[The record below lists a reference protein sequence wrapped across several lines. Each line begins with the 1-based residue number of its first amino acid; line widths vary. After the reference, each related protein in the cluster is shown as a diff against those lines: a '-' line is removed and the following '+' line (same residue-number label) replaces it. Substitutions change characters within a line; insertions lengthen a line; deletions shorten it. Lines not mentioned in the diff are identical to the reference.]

1 MNDSGWKK
9 LLIMAIASF
18 VAMYILMYSMVDV
31 FDNVYTNLN
40 QLYMV
45 LLMTSA
51 MLLIEIAV
59 MWSMYNIKIKII
71 TIILCVIIFILS
83 LIFIREQ
90 KTISDTEFLRSM
102 IPHHSSALLMCN
114 NTNITDIEIKEL
126 CSEINSGQQSQ
137 IDWMKNKLKLIE
149 NN

>member
-31 FDNVYTNLN
+31 FGNVYTNLN

-59 MWSMYNIKIKII
+59 MWSMYNIKIKIV

-83 LIFIREQ
+83 LIFIRGQ

-102 IPHHSSALLMCN
+102 IPHHGSALLMCN